1 MKMLNKTIRL
11 GVNIDHIATLR
22 NARDDGYIDL
32 TRVAKALKKSRVHSI
47 TVHLREDRRHI
58 KDEDVKLLKKI
69 NILPINLEMAP
80 TNEMMN
86 FCKKVKPFACCIVPE
101 KREEKTT
108 EGGLDLEKNYEIIKK
123 IILNLKKINTRTSLF
138 IEPCEKQIRIANQLQ
153 VDAVELHT
161 GKYAKLYEKKKYM
174 KELKQIENAA
184 NFCYKLGMECHAG
197 HGLNLKNVRQILSIK
212 YISELNIGYFIV
224 AESVFQGLEK
234 VIGNFK
240 NLMNKR
246 IK

>member
-32 TRVAKALKKSRVHSI
+32 IKVAKVLKKSRVHSI

-58 KDEDVKLLKKI
+58 KDEDVRLLKKN

-108 EGGLDLEKNYEIIKK
+108 EGGLDLEKNYKIIKK
-123 IILNLKKINTRTSLF
+123 IILSLKKINTRTSLF

-161 GKYAKLYEKKKYM
+161 GKYAKLY
-174 KELKQIENAA
+174 
-184 NFCYKLGMECHAG
+184 
-197 HGLNLKNVRQILSIK
+197 
-212 YISELNIGYFIV
+212 
-224 AESVFQGLEK
+224 
-234 VIGNFK
+234 
-240 NLMNKR
+240 
-246 IK
+246 

>member
-1 MKMLNKTIRL
+1 MHPDPYT
-11 GVNIDHIATLR
+11 
-22 NARDDGYIDL
+22 
-32 TRVAKALKKSRVHSI
+32 VALDVLKAGADSI

-123 IILNLKKINTRTSLF
+123 IILS
-138 IEPCEKQIRIANQLQ
+138 
-153 VDAVELHT
+153 H
-161 GKYAKLYEKKKYM
+161 
-174 KELKQIENAA
+174 
-184 NFCYKLGMECHAG
+184 LGVG
-197 HGLNLKNVRQILSIK
+197 ILP
-212 YISELNIGYFIV
+212 F
-224 AESVFQGLEK
+224 F
-234 VIGNFK
+234 
-240 NLMNKR
+240 
-246 IK
+246 